1 MLEAGLLV
9 EGERVVDFAANPLIE
24 KVLFEGVTASGSQD
38 AEGELIPDVVVVS
51 VGDREDDFDVIFCGP
66 RLLRRG
72 AMTVNGVGLGDSGD
86 LTELLNVV
94 TGVALATDG
103 VFRVVRD
110 FDSQDGG
117 LESVDPEVA
126 ADEVM
131 EVLGLHAMIPKNAG
145 FFGQGIILGDKRA
158 RISEAAKI
166 LAGEETVGA
175 EIAHGATGA
184 APIAGADGL
193 SGVFDDL

>member
-1 MLEAGLLV
+1 MEAGLLV

-38 AEGELIPDVVVVS
+38 AEGELIPYMFVVS
-51 VGDREDDFDVIFCGP
+51 VGDRKDDFEAIFCGP
-66 RLLRRG
+66 SLLSGG
-72 AMTVNGVGLGDSGD
+72 AMAVKGIGLGDPGD
-86 LTELLNVV
+86 LTELRNVV
-94 TGVALATDG
+94 TGVALTTDG

-117 LESVDPEVA
+117 LESIDTEVA

-131 EVLGLHAMIPKNAG
+131 EVFWLHAMIPKNAG
-145 FFGQGIILGDKRA
+145 FFSQGIILGDKRA

-166 LAGEETVGA
+166 LAGEKTVGA

-184 APIAGADGL
+184 APIASADGL
-193 SGVFDDL
+193 GGVFDDL

>member
-1 MLEAGLLV
+1 MLEAGLLIK
-9 EGERVVDFAANPLIE
+9 GERIVDFAADTLIGE
-24 KVLFEGVTASGSQD
+24 VLLEGVTASGSQNT
-38 AEGELIPDVVVVS
+38 EGELIPDMFVVS

-66 RLLRRG
+66 SLLSGG
-72 AMTVNGVGLGDSGD
+72 AMTVNGVGLGDPGD

-94 TGVALATDG
+94 TGVALTTDG

-117 LESVDPEVA
+117 LESVDTEVA

-131 EVLGLHAMIPKNAG
+131 EVLWHHAMVSEDTG

-158 RISEAAKI
+158 RVAEAAKI
-166 LAGEETVGA
+166 LAGEKTVGA

-184 APIAGADGL
+184 APIASADGL
-193 SGVFDDL
+193 GGVFDDL